1 MVARESKNV
10 SIVEKFGC
18 HKRAERLILRRTL
31 GVRLRC
37 MSPTSRIDLSKFFL
51 KLMSKSATGN
61 QFLTGEFQNACGDL
75 CRAGRLL
82 KGFWP
87 VKGA

>member
-37 MSPTSRIDLSKFFL
+37 MSPFL
-51 KLMSKSATGN
+51 GAQGGN
-61 QFLTGEFQNACGDL
+61 EPDV
-75 CRAGRLL
+75 RH
-82 KGFWP
+82 
-87 VKGA
+87 

>member
-18 HKRAERLILRRTL
+18 HKRAEHLLLRRTL

-37 MSPTSRIDLSKFFL
+37 MSPFL
-51 KLMSKSATGN
+51 ADFVL
-61 QFLTGEFQNACGDL
+61 
-75 CRAGRLL
+75 
-82 KGFWP
+82 
-87 VKGA
+87 

>member
-37 MSPTSRIDLSKFFL
+37 MSPFL
-51 KLMSKSATGN
+51 ALNSLPAVTKYVR
-61 QFLTGEFQNACGDL
+61 C
-75 CRAGRLL
+75 
-82 KGFWP
+82 
-87 VKGA
+87 

>member
-18 HKRAERLILRRTL
+18 HKRAERLIVRRTL

-37 MSPTSRIDLSKFFL
+37 MSPFLALS
-51 KLMSKSATGN
+51 
-61 QFLTGEFQNACGDL
+61 GDL
-75 CRAGRLL
+75 KNIRSAIAIGCKADIAVQARKPVGTPPGGFLVPCREAQVR
-82 KGFWP
+82 
-87 VKGA
+87 A